1 MSGSEEAG
9 EGILPIAH
17 GGDLDAAGA
26 LFPHAEQ
33 PWIDLSTGINP
44 VPYPCPPLD
53 ASTFRR
59 LPSRA
64 DLHAL
69 LSAAARAYGVVDPDH
84 LVAAPGTQILIETLP
99 RLRPPSR
106 VAVIGPTYAEHEAAW
121 LRGGHAVATVT
132 DPAQAEEA
140 DVVVVVNPNNP
151 DGRTWEASALL
162 DLAGRLVQRGGWLVV
177 DEAFIDLEEVESVAP
192 RVGPG
197 LIVLRSF
204 GKTYGLAGIRLG
216 FALTESLLARRIA
229 QALGPWAVPGPA
241 LAIGRTALADTPWLR
256 EAALARHA
264 DSLRLDRLLACR
276 GRACRRRHLP
286 VPHGRVRRC
295 AGPVPAPRRGG
306 HLCPPVRGQPAMA
319 TFRPAGGQGRMV
331 PPVPRAQTRL
341 IQAGFDRDRSFD
353 RHEKARPREEGAHRA
368 DTGPPRHEEGLRAGE
383 GAQRSEHEH
392 HREQHGVDPAPG
404 AWDEGH
410 RPGSGWQ

>member
-69 LSAAARAYGVVDPDH
+69 LAAAARAYGIVDPDH

-162 DLAGRLVQRGGWLVV
+162 DLAGRLARRGGWLVV

-276 GRACRRRHLP
+276 G
-286 VPHGRVRRC
+286 GRV
-295 AGPVPAPRRGG
+295 VGG
-306 HLCPPVRGQPAMA
+306 TCL
-319 TFRPAGGQGRMV
+319 FRTAE
-331 PPVPRAQTRL
+331 
-341 IQAGFDRDRSFD
+341 FDD
-353 RHEKARPREEGAHRA
+353 
-368 DTGPPRHEEGLRAGE
+368 
-383 GAQRSEHEH
+383 
-392 HREQHGVDPAPG
+392 APG
-404 AWDEGH
+404 LFRRLGEAGIYVRRFEANPRWLRFGLPADKGEWC
-410 RPGSGWQ
+410 RLSRVLKPA